1 MLISDGVA
9 GTAGV
14 DPDDT
19 DSFQATLVPCD
30 ELDLRLTHT
39 EYIGHELEAL
49 RVRPAL

>member
-1 MLISDGVA
+1 MGDGVTGPA
-9 GTAGV
+9 GLY
-14 DPDDT
+14 PSDT
-19 DSFQATLVPCD
+19 DSFQTTLVPSD